1 MKTFSEGI
9 TGNVQNYSEKQDY
22 NEKQDFATFN
32 FEKMKLIKGRRGPMK
47 QRPEIVEKAI
57 EELREVMRG
66 EKTFA
71 VDRRKEILS
80 QWFKNVQLQRSK
92 TKEVAIR
99 KVLEAEKD
107 YLKRILKIDF
117 AAVAPAMKKLQV
129 Q

>member
-22 NEKQDFATFN
+22 NEKQDFVTFN

-57 EELREVMRG
+57 EELRQVMRG

-80 QWFKNVQLQRSK
+80 H
-92 TKEVAIR
+92 T
-99 KVLEAEKD
+99 
-107 YLKRILKIDF
+107 
-117 AAVAPAMKKLQV
+117 
-129 Q
+129 